1 MSSENPVDSRLAA
14 LVSPDSERHPAPAE
28 SALSAR
34 RWLNRL
40 LVALALA
47 VIFVMLLLPHGEV
60 MERLD
65 HLGRAVCGQLVEHS
79 FFCGQRR
86 LPLCAR
92 CTGTYL
98 GVLVTYV
105 MLGIMGR
112 GRANEL
118 PPLRILLVLFL
129 FIALWGLDGLNSYF
143 TLLTGSPLLYEPSN
157 LLRLISGLLQGL
169 ALMVI
174 VRPIVAFTL
183 WAQSRDEQVVRG
195 YGELGLLMA
204 ALAVVGI
211 VAQSEAGWLYYPLAL
226 SSVGG
231 ELLILSLVNTLIA
244 TVLLRREGTAANW
257 RQATPLWLLGLA
269 AALVEVNLI
278 NLGREA
284 LNRLLGL
291 PL

>member
-1 MSSENPVDSRLAA
+1 LTSENPVDSRLAA
-14 LVSPDSERHPAPAE
+14 LVSPDPEQHSSPAE

-60 MERLD
+60 TERLD

-79 FFCGQRR
+79 FFCGERQ

-129 FIALWGLDGLNSYF
+129 FITLWGLDGLNSYF

-204 ALAVVGI
+204 ALAVVGV
-211 VAQSEAGWLYYPLAL
+211 VAQSEAAWLYYPLAL

-231 ELLILSLVNTLIA
+231 ELLMLSLVNTLIA
-244 TVLLRREGTAANW
+244 SVLLRREGTAANW
-257 RQATPLWLLGLA
+257 RQAAPLWLLGLA

>member
-1 MSSENPVDSRLAA
+1 
-14 LVSPDSERHPAPAE
+14 
-28 SALSAR
+28 
-34 RWLNRL
+34 
-40 LVALALA
+40 
-47 VIFVMLLLPHGEV
+47 MLLLPHGGV
-60 MERLD
+60 TERLD

-79 FFCGQRR
+79 FFCGERQ

-105 MLGIMGR
+105 MLGIIMGR

-157 LLRLISGLLQGL
+157 FLRLISGLLQGL

-183 WAQSRDEQVVRG
+183 WAQSRDEQVVRS
-195 YGELGLLMA
+195 YGELGLLVA
-204 ALAVVGI
+204 ALAVVGV
-211 VAQSEAGWLYYPLAL
+211 VARSEAAWLYYPLAL

-231 ELLILSLVNTLIA
+231 ELLMLSLVNTLISS
-244 TVLLRREGTAANW
+244 VLLRREGTAANW
-257 RQATPLWLLGLA
+257 RQAAPLWLLGLA